1 MNYKESSRTTS
12 IGLIATDGNFS
23 YNTSYSYDANGN
35 IVDLNCGVNQ
45 TVDGNTTYLGNMGI
59 VASNGYQNVNLASG
73 ADLVA
78 HVANFETIVAK
89 IKADIKAATTTAT
102 ASA

>member
-1 MNYKESSRTTS
+1 
-12 IGLIATDGNFS
+12 
-23 YNTSYSYDANGN
+23 
-35 IVDLNCGVNQ
+35 
-45 TVDGNTTYLGNMGI
+45 MGI

-89 IKADIKAATTTAT
+89 IKVDIKAATTTT
-102 ASA
+102 ASAS